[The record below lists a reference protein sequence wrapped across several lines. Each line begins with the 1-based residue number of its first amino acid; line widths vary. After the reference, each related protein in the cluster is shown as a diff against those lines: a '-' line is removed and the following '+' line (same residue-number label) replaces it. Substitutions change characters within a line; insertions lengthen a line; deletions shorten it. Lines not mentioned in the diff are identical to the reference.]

1 MRAINVFSH
10 AKTICGVVVLILA
23 LTVGLDV
30 PCTLAGDYP
39 SKPIELVVP
48 FGAGGSTDLAAR
60 VLASVIPT
68 YLGQP
73 VVVVNKKGG
82 GGQVG
87 MNHVLKA
94 KPDGYTMME
103 ATIGP
108 ITIYPALHQKAPFT
122 YNSMKP
128 VARTEVIP
136 AVLVARPD
144 SRWSNIEEFSTYL
157 KSNPGKLQY
166 AIAGMGSLSDLG
178 LKSYLAAAGVPIE
191 NAVGI
196 PFNGTSDALA
206 AVLGKHADFLYANL
220 TPCFDHIKAG
230 NLVALGISTAER
242 IKKLPDVP
250 TFDESGLPQANVMG
264 WKGVAA
270 HPDLPDEIVKI
281 WEEAIQ
287 KTIND
292 KAWKKFQGKLGAIP
306 AYLGSAEFS
315 AFLEKEFNDFRKLAV
330 ENNLLAD

>member
-1 MRAINVFSH
+1 
-10 AKTICGVVVLILA
+10 
-23 LTVGLDV
+23 
-30 PCTLAGDYP
+30 
-39 SKPIELVVP
+39 
-48 FGAGGSTDLAAR
+48 
-60 VLASVIPT
+60 
-68 YLGQP
+68 
-73 VVVVNKKGG
+73 
-82 GGQVG
+82 

-108 ITIYPALHQKAPFT
+108 ITIYPALHKKAPFT

-136 AVLVARPD
+136 AVLVTRPD
-144 SRWSNIEEFSTYL
+144 SRWRNLEEFSAYL

-178 LKSYLAAAGVPIE
+178 IKSFLAAAGVPME

-230 NLVALGISTAER
+230 SLVALGISTAKR
-242 IKKLPDVP
+242 FKNLPDVP
-250 TFDESGLPQANVMG
+250 TFAESGMAQDNVMG

-292 KAWKKFQGKLGAIP
+292 RAWIRFQGKLGAIP

-315 AFLEKEFNDFRKLAV
+315 AFLEKEFNGFRKLAI
-330 ENNLLAD
+330 ENNLLTE

>member
-1 MRAINVFSH
+1 MRAINIFSH
-10 AKTICGVVVLILA
+10 AKTICGVIVLLLA

-30 PCTLAGDYP
+30 TCALAGDYP
-39 SKPIELVVP
+39 NKPIELVVP

-108 ITIYPALHQKAPFT
+108 ITIYPALHKKAPFT

-128 VARTEVIP
+128 IARTEVIP

-144 SRWSNIEEFSTYL
+144 SSWSNIKEFSAHL

-178 LKSYLAAAGVPIE
+178 MKSYLAAAGVPME
-191 NAVGI
+191 SAVGI

-230 NLVALGISTAER
+230 NLVALGISTAKR
-242 IKKLPDVP
+242 FKQLPDVP
-250 TFDESGLPQANVMG
+250 TFAESGLPQANVMG

-270 HPDLPDEIVKI
+270 HPNLPDEIVKI
-281 WEEAIQ
+281 WEDAIQ
-287 KTIND
+287 KTIAD
-292 KAWKKFQGKLGAIP
+292 KAWMKFQAKLGAMP
-306 AYLGSAEFS
+306 GYMGSAEF
-315 AFLEKEFNDFRKLAV
+315 ATFLEKEFKGFRKLAE
-330 ENNLLAD
+330 ENNLLTD